1 MSEPR
6 KPVATKT
13 FTAEL
18 IQEGSWGQ
26 RDLGKHESTM
36 ELYESDDAGH
46 GWIDWSCDAL
56 EMAESIGVWYEMQD
70 GKRTLS
76 DYDGVFS
83 LPKEAIELLE
93 ARGIVVPDEFKA

>member
-6 KPVATKT
+6 KPVASKT

-18 IQEGSWGQ
+18 IQEGSWGE
-26 RDLGKHESTM
+26 RDMGEHESTM
-36 ELYESDDAGH
+36 DLYEGKDAGH
-46 GWIDWSCDAL
+46 GMIEWDCPHL
-56 EMAESIGVWYEMQD
+56 EITEHIGLWYEMQD
-70 GKRTLS
+70 GKRVLT

-93 ARGIVVPDEFKA
+93 GHGIVVPDEFKA